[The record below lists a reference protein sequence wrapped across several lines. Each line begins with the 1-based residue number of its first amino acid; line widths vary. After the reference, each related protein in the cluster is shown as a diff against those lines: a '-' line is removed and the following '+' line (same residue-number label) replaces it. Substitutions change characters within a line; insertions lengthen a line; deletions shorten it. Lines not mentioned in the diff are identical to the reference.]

1 MVTLFGVIVCV
12 IAIYSLVE
20 VLQRHLSERS
30 EREAKLKKIS
40 QRLKQLEGRKTEDE
54 KD

>member
-12 IAIYSLVE
+12 VAVLALAE
-20 VLQRHLSERS
+20 VLQTYLGERS
-30 EREAKLKKIS
+30 QREAKLKKIS
-40 QRLKQLEGRKTEDE
+40 QRLSEIESKETEDK